1 MKKTIDSTEEVAA
14 KEPGGQDNSREHV
27 PQIDRLFAR
36 GKRQLSQILASGDM
50 DQLERCVASLQLALT
65 YVEALPIQD
74 QAPSLRKIADCLV
87 QAFAAGKNDPRAPI
101 QSDQPLVFV
110 ISYPRS
116 GNTPL
121 IQTVAA
127 LLGAQVFAGV
137 PHSLTPF
144 AKQLYPRHYPLVRLV
159 KDHVAREIYLRDRAI
174 ILVRDGRDA
183 MTSLAYMTLQQGRH
197 SFSRRGD
204 LAEFLVWLDKE
215 YDFGGWA
222 NHMKQ
227 VDHLMGGADKL
238 LIRYEDF
245 MAGPTTLKNVVDYID
260 PKHGFSSDEIAE
272 RYEAKSVIWDGIRN
286 HPANNQWGIG
296 LEFAPDSLF
305 HEWSRNR
312 QGSHW
317 RRAWDLEA
325 KKAFHETGATEYLL
339 RYGYETDPE
348 WWKRAP

>member
-159 KDHVAREIYLRDRAI
+159 KDIPE
-174 ILVRDGRDA
+174 
-183 MTSLAYMTLQQGRH
+183 
-197 SFSRRGD
+197 
-204 LAEFLVWLDKE
+204 
-215 YDFGGWA
+215 
-222 NHMKQ
+222 
-227 VDHLMGGADKL
+227 
-238 LIRYEDF
+238 
-245 MAGPTTLKNVVDYID
+245 
-260 PKHGFSSDEIAE
+260 
-272 RYEAKSVIWDGIRN
+272 
-286 HPANNQWGIG
+286 
-296 LEFAPDSLF
+296 
-305 HEWSRNR
+305 R
-312 QGSHW
+312 QGHNPCARW
-317 RRAWDLEA
+317 AGCNDLSCLHDSA
-325 KKAFHETGATEYLL
+325 AGSPLL
-339 RYGYETDPE
+339 L
-348 WWKRAP
+348 APG